1 MKKIISVINKKGGCG
16 KTVSIMALADGLA
29 MRGEKVL
36 VVDLDSQMNMSI
48 GYGDFHL
55 SKYSIYD
62 VLCTKGFNIYD
73 AIQQVK
79 PEYFGGLNVPGKVD
93 IIPANPFV
101 DRLQKK
107 LDEMMRKE
115 ERLLR
120 SLQQL
125 SGDDYDYI
133 LIDTAPLPVTDI
145 VITNVM
151 VASDEILVP
160 TKLEVFSSTGV
171 ELIYP
176 RIEQIVEEELNPEL
190 KINGILC
197 TQVIG
202 RRTKSNTNIYED
214 LMKYAESKGIY
225 VYESYIRN
233 LEGVVSSQYER
244 KSVFIPKE
252 YERTAKKK
260 NGQEVVKKFKS
271 QTEIAKDYN
280 GFIQE
285 FIERGTK

>member
-29 MRGEKVL
+29 MRGERVL
-36 VVDLDSQMNMSI
+36 VVDLDSQMNMSLC
-48 GYGDFHL
+48 YGNFHL
-55 SKYSIYD
+55 SKYSMYD

-73 AIQQVK
+73 AIQSVPK
-79 PEYFGGLNVPGKVD
+79 EYFGPLNVQGKVD
-93 IIPANPFV
+93 IIPANAYV

-107 LDEMMRKE
+107 LEDMMRKE

-120 SLQQL
+120 ALQQL
-125 SGDDYDYI
+125 NGDDYDYI
-133 LIDTAPLPVTDI
+133 LIDTAPLPVTDL
-145 VITNVM
+145 VITNAM

-160 TKLEVFSSTGV
+160 TKLELCSTTGV

-176 RIEQIVEEELNPEL
+176 RIEQIVEEGLNPEL

-202 RRTKSNTNIYED
+202 RRKNSNKNGYED
-214 LMKYAESKGIY
+214 VLNYAKKKGIY
-225 VYESYIRN
+225 VYDSYIRS
-233 LEGVVSSQYER
+233 LEGVVSNQYSR

-252 YERTAKKK
+252 YERKTIKK
-260 NGQEVVKKFKS
+260 NGEEIVKKFKS

-280 GFIQE
+280 S
-285 FIERGTK
+285 FIEEFMKRGN